1 MVVAVMVDHHQIMA
15 VVEDILTGRMS
26 HQHLVV
32 PVVDI
37 KTKETIFQPVEIPG
51 IGMKGE

>member
-1 MVVAVMVDHHQIMA
+1 MVGHHQIMA
-15 VVEDILTGRMS
+15 GVEDILTGRMS

-37 KTKETIFQPVEIPG
+37 KTKKMIFQQVEIHG